1 MPVNLNKIKKRM
13 KQHQAVKKDRA
24 ALIVVDDG
32 EDVLF
37 NMGGEK
43 MGMWKGSRTSVMA
56 RDHDG
61 RKLLRWMLDK
71 DFDEEALE
79 IIQYQLDEVYL

>member
-1 MPVNLNKIKKRM
+1 MPVNMKKMRKRIKEHR
-13 KQHQAVKKDRA
+13 AERNDRK
-24 ALIVVDDG
+24 ALIVLDEG

-37 NMGGEK
+37 NMGGER
-43 MGMWKGSRTSVMA
+43 MGVWKGSKTSVMA